1 MKNYHFKR
9 KIIVK
14 NKDYISLLPYPQWI
28 NQMNRDLADLT
39 LKIDISDQDTEKIAS
54 IGNNLSLILFYAG
67 DSENARDLCEKMMT
81 MFFNKY
87 QGTKD
92 NIYLEILLQPYIN
105 KVRLSRISG
114 EEIERKLIK
123 IKFDLLNDNFIDLNG
138 LKIPV
143 LNINQT
149 ANFNIFVLSLGI
161 ELIKSQIS
169 LNKINEFNEE
179 SWQLLLEKCD
189 SFIPIYQDMQIL
201 KLIENEE
208 YDQALEL
215 TLELLSFD
223 LKNKSYFYFRLI
235 QILMLAEL
243 KEEAK
248 ILINK
253 KYDSYISRSSIPK
266 DELELAFELLDLL
279 NCFDLEN
286 EISNLLDL
294 LKNQYEK
301 NNDEFGL
308 LKVFQ
313 WITDN
318 FNTNIFKNEESTRI
332 ITTMKNSGYIIF
344 SKNLNQDLI
353 NELLIS
359 KTTYLNFLNNFTKL
373 NQSA

>member
-1 MKNYHFKR
+1 LKNYHFKR